1 VGHVFLIVLAWEPY
15 ALTFG
20 PSSPA
25 PYLSGTL
32 ERKGELLV
40 RYYGV
45 AREELANE
53 IALVSGLG
61 PTAQTAQN
69 CPTYTD
75 VTPAARTGAGQY
87 TGDGCVY
94 PHGVRQ
100 VGDELAAKG
109 LTWRAYVDGM
119 EAGGSPSRVQA
130 GGAGACRHPALGA
143 ADPTSA
149 PAPGTTLATFRDPFT
164 YFHSVIDSP
173 SCAHEVV
180 GLGGLGADL
189 RSAGRTPALSY
200 IVPSLCED
208 GREAPCS
215 PGAPAGLRAAEGF
228 LRRVV
233 PEILASPA
241 YRRDGLLVITTDEAP
256 STGEYADSSSCC
268 SQPLYPGIPNNQ
280 PPAGQ
285 SGAGLSAPGG
295 GQVGALLLSP
305 YVKPHTTYPEPMNH
319 FSLLRT
325 IEDLFGVA
333 RLGYAA
339 QKGVGT
345 FGAEVFSGWGG

>member
-149 PAPGTTLATFRDPFT
+149 PAPGTTL
-164 YFHSVIDSP
+164 DSP